1 MRELTCYENG
11 IIAGGV
17 RMSDY
22 QASIKQICNTNGFPN
37 GAIVTLP
44 MGVSTNTSV
53 TASGIVIG
61 GTTGVEAAAPTVSM
75 SCGEARI
82 DFSDVIGTVSSTEQ
96 MR

>member
-1 MRELTCYENG
+1 
-11 IIAGGV
+11 
-17 RMSDY
+17 
-22 QASIKQICNTNGFPN
+22 
-37 GAIVTLP
+37 